1 MQTFPD
7 KLVPGAHEVHVL
19 GPEQAAQLGE
29 HGVHILVFVF
39 GQKPASHVLTQFEPC
54 KNKGEVQPVL
64 ELDFTQTRFRVSMSQ
79 PTGHLPT

>member
-39 GQKPASHVLTQFEPC
+39 G
-54 KNKGEVQPVL
+54 
-64 ELDFTQTRFRVSMSQ
+64 
-79 PTGHLPT
+79 